1 MAALAFLLRY
11 VQKSKF
17 HYELKNPNAVILKKE
32 KLFHTRLSISELMFA
47 NFKKKLE
54 DVALDFEVAEVIKG
68 NKLEILKNLMQEQ
81 NFRIPLTSS
90 FNKKEIEDSNIIHN
104 QTVVGML

>member
-1 MAALAFLLRY
+1 MAALAFLLTY

-47 NFKKKLE
+47 NFKKKNLSQ
-54 DVALDFEVAEVIKG
+54 DK
-68 NKLEILKNLMQEQ
+68 IL
-81 NFRIPLTSS
+81 FLTIC
-90 FNKKEIEDSNIIHN
+90 NYVNHYE
-104 QTVVGML
+104 